1 MAPSHA
7 STHHHL
13 VRHTQALRVQW
24 PMMLRRRFEEDVGR
38 RGGLGEYF
46 RCVDLAVELAELKMI
61 SSASLVHKVN
71 TQINVLGALITANQA
86 LRPGDARFIV
96 SKDTGLCSLRIAWIA
111 KISQEFVK
119 INHLLNHGWGR
130 NELCFGWGQSH
141 SRLPLGAARSAMR
154 SQHRW
159 AWTQSQK

>member
-38 RGGLGEYF
+38 HDVGRRGGLGEYF

-61 SSASLVHKVN
+61 SSASLV
-71 TQINVLGALITANQA
+71 LGALITANQA
-86 LRPGDARFIV
+86 LRPGNAHLIV
-96 SKDTGLCSLRIAWIA
+96 SKGTGRYS
-111 KISQEFVK
+111 
-119 INHLLNHGWGR
+119 
-130 NELCFGWGQSH
+130 
-141 SRLPLGAARSAMR
+141 
-154 SQHRW
+154 
-159 AWTQSQK
+159 